1 MKALNRLKAKLEVIA
16 IEQGVDSI
24 NSIVKNKIL
33 NLWEEETRR
42 YVSHPYKLVHDVKTG
57 IEMTDLNTVL
67 DGNIGPFVAAHINT
81 RE

>member
-16 IEQGVDSI
+16 REQGVGSI
-24 NSIVKNKIL
+24 DNIVKGNIV

-57 IEMTDLNTVL
+57 IEMSDLNTIL
-67 DGNIGPFVAAHINT
+67 DGNIGPLIAAHINM
-81 RE
+81 RD